1 MKKGIGMRWLT
12 ALFFSAMALGDTSPE
27 TILKNA
33 DDIRNPDQSFM
44 MTVEVKSTH
53 SGDTEEHRFE
63 VSLKGNDKT
72 LVHTLAPKR
81 DVGRDMLM
89 IDENM
94 WAYVPNLKRAVRVGL
109 NQKLTGEAAN
119 GDISRMR
126 WAEDY
131 KGALEKEDK
140 SSWTLLLEAKKK
152 GLTYEKIRAVIE
164 KKTFKPLT
172 AEYLT
177 ADGKVLK
184 RAEFKDYKPMA
195 GKSRPSL
202 LVISDAVR
210 SDQKSDVRIKD
221 MKVKSFPD
229 TLFSLERFQSK

>member
-1 MKKGIGMRWLT
+1 MAVP
-12 ALFFSAMALGDTSPE
+12 ALANTSPE
-27 TILKNA
+27 AILKNA

-53 SGDTEEHRFE
+53 SGDTETHLFE

-81 DVGRDMLM
+81 DIGRDMLM
-89 IDENM
+89 IEENM

-131 KGALEKEDK
+131 SAVIEKENG
-140 SSWTLLLEAKKK
+140 SSWTLLLTAKKK
-152 GLTYEKIRAVIE
+152 GLTYEKIRANVE

-177 ADGKVLK
+177 AEGKVLK
-184 RAEFKDYKPMA
+184 KAAFKDYKPMA

-221 MKVKSFPD
+221 MKVKSFPE

>member
-1 MKKGIGMRWLT
+1 MLVKFALLVWT
-12 ALFFSAMALGDTSPE
+12 ALAHAATSPE

-33 DDIRNPDQSFM
+33 DEIRNPDDSFM
-44 MTVEVKSTH
+44 MKVEVKSTH
-53 SGDTEEHRFE
+53 SGDTDTHLFE

-72 LVHTLAPKR
+72 VVRTLAPKR
-81 DVGRDMLM
+81 DAGRDLLM

-109 NQKLTGEAAN
+109 SQKLTGEAAN

-126 WAEDY
+126 WAQDY
-131 KGALEKEDK
+131 SGTIEKENGA
-140 SSWTLLLEAKKK
+140 SWTLLLTAKKK

-177 ADGKVLK
+177 AEGKILK
-184 RAEFKDYKPMA
+184 RAAFKDYKAIA

-210 SDQKSDVRIKD
+210 ADQKSEVRILE

-229 TLFSLERFQSK
+229 TLFSLERFQSR

>member
-1 MKKGIGMRWLT
+1 MLKSV
-12 ALFFSAMALGDTSPE
+12 FMALVVAVTSFAASPE

-33 DDIRNPDQSFM
+33 DDIRNPDKSFM
-44 MTVEVKSTH
+44 MNVEVKSTH
-53 SGDTEEHRFE
+53 AGDTESHSFE

-72 LVHTLAPKR
+72 LVRTLAPKR
-81 DVGRDMLM
+81 DAGRDLLM

-131 KGALEKEDK
+131 KGAVEKE
-140 SSWTLLLEAKKK
+140 SAASWTLLLTAKKK

-164 KKTFKPLT
+164 KKSFRPLT

-184 RAEFKDYKPMA
+184 KAEFKDYRPVL
-195 GKSRPSL
+195 GKTRPTL
-202 LVISDAVR
+202 IVIADAVR
-210 SDQKSDVRIKD
+210 SDQKSEIRISE
-221 MKVKSFPD
+221 MKVKTFSD
-229 TLFSLERFQSK
+229 TLFSLERFQAK

>member
-1 MKKGIGMRWLT
+1 
-12 ALFFSAMALGDTSPE
+12 
-27 TILKNA
+27 
-33 DDIRNPDQSFM
+33 M

-53 SGDTEEHRFE
+53 SGDTETHVFE

-72 LVHTLAPKR
+72 LIRTMAPKR
-81 DVGRDMLM
+81 DVGRDLLM

-109 NQKLTGEAAN
+109 SQKLTGEAAN

-131 KGALEKEDK
+131 IGVIEKDEAA
-140 SSWTLLLEAKKK
+140 SWTLLLTAKKK
-152 GLTYEKIRAVIE
+152 GLTYEKIRAVVE

-177 ADGKVLK
+177 VDGKVLK
-184 RAEFKDYKPMA
+184 RGEFKDYMSMA
-195 GKSRPSL
+195 GKSRPTL
-202 LVISDAVR
+202 LLIADAVR
-210 SDQKSDVRIKD
+210 ADQKSEIRISD
-221 MKVKSFPD
+221 MKIKTFPD

>member
-1 MKKGIGMRWLT
+1 MKLLIALLWT
-12 ALFFSAMALGDTSPE
+12 AAALAESPE

-33 DDIRNPDQSFM
+33 DDIRNPDQSFV

-53 SGDTEEHRFE
+53 SGDTEEHLFE

-72 LVHTLAPKR
+72 LVRTLAPKR

-131 KGALEKEDK
+131 KGAIEKEDK
-140 SSWTLLLEAKKK
+140 TAWTLMLEAKKK
-152 GLTYEKIRAVIE
+152 GLTYEKIRAVVE

-177 ADGKVLK
+177 ADGKILK
-184 RAEFKDYKPMA
+184 RATFKDYKPMA

-202 LVISDAVR
+202 LVIADAVR